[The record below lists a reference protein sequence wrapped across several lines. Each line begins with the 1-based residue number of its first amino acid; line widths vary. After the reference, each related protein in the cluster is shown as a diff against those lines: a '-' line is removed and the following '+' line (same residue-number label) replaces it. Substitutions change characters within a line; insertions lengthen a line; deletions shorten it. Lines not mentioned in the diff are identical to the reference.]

1 MKEWSAVQSAS
12 GHRPERKLHSGFT
25 ELYWSEVGPCGCVKH
40 CMILKGRTSL
50 NFAPYQLPYS
60 SHIALALADPDNICF
75 FFSINSFILAALV
88 LHCCMWPFCSCG
100 KWRLLSSCSAQ
111 ASHCRGFS
119 CCGSG
124 LWSAGSVVAAH
135 RLSCSTACGIFP
147 HQWSNP
153 CPLHWQA
160 NSQPLDHQGSPISV
174 S

>member
-12 GHRPERKLHSGFT
+12 GHRPERKLHSGST

-100 KWRLLSSCSAQ
+100 KWRLLSSCGGW
-111 ASHCRGFS
+111 ASHCSGPS
-119 CCGSG
+119 CCRAQALGHMSFSGCSTWAQLLQLPGSG
-124 LWSAGSVVAAH
+124 AQAQ
-135 RLSCSTACGIFP
+135 SCGPWACLLR
-147 HQWSNP
+147 SM
-153 CPLHWQA
+153 
-160 NSQPLDHQGSPISV
+160 
-174 S
+174 